1 MRLKRLALIAALSVV
16 ARPGPTRAQALSDS
30 ILGAPRLASETARI
44 PSEIDL
50 ASLRSLFKYQVVAR
64 VYRGGR
70 AYMVQ
75 NPKIT
80 LPGFAHGRVI
90 EPSHVRADE
99 VPATIPWS
107 EVDSLLL
114 RRTHA
119 TRIGTGFALTLGIL
133 GGLAGYNLGNRA
145 GSDVGPVAALV
156 VGAGAGG
163 IGFLA
168 GGFLGGFAQ
177 YWVQVYPERTAEPG
191 WQSSRKQREQR

>member
-1 MRLKRLALIAALSVV
+1 M
-16 ARPGPTRAQALSDS
+16 
-30 ILGAPRLASETARI
+30 
-44 PSEIDL
+44 
-50 ASLRSLFKYQVVAR
+50 AR
-64 VYRGGR
+64 VYWGGR

-80 LPGFAHGRVI
+80 LP
-90 EPSHVRADE
+90 
-99 VPATIPWS
+99 
-107 EVDSLLL
+107 
-114 RRTHA
+114 
-119 TRIGTGFALTLGIL
+119 GFALTLGIL